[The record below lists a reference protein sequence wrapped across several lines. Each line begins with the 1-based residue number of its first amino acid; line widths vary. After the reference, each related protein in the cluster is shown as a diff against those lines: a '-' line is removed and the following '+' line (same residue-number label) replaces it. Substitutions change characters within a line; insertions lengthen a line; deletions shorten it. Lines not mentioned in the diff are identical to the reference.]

1 MNENTFNEIA
11 DLALRETGQAFQT
24 SKKYLMEARLA
35 AISRRESFA
44 TMDDLAHCL
53 KARPNNRFKSEVAA
67 ALTDKLTRFFA
78 DPALVELL
86 ATHAL
91 PQQLAASKAGR
102 LRVWCAGVATGQ
114 EAYSLAMRIAEL
126 DSGPMRH
133 AKVEIV
139 ATDVSSECL
148 VAARNG
154 VYGHFDV
161 QKGLS
166 IHRLMRYFSRQDSG
180 DWLVNERIR
189 SAVRFQ
195 HHNLLQDADKLGQ
208 FDVIICRNV
217 LRGMGR
223 PMQKIAAAT
232 VINQLSP
239 GGLLF
244 TGPDEDLSLL
254 HEGIVRSR
262 DIRGAW
268 QRRLSSQNSVAA

>member
-11 DLALRETGQAFQT
+11 DLALRETGQVFQA

-67 ALTDKLTRFFA
+67 ALTDKLTQFFA
-78 DPALVELL
+78 DPVMMELL
-86 ATHAL
+86 ASHAL
-91 PQQLAASKAGR
+91 PQRLAASKAGR

-114 EAYSLAMRIAEL
+114 EAYSLAMRLAEL

-148 VAARNG
+148 VKARTG

-166 IHRLMRYFSRQDSG
+166 IQRLLRYFSRQESG
-180 DWLVNERIR
+180 DWLLNERVR
-189 SAVRFQ
+189 QAVRFQ
-195 HHNLLQDADKLGQ
+195 HHNLLQDADSLGQ
-208 FDVIICRNV
+208 FDVIICRKV
-217 LRGMGR
+217 LKGMGR
-223 PMQKIAAAT
+223 PMQKIAAA
-232 VINQLSP
+232 NMLGQLAP
-239 GGLLF
+239 GGAIF
-244 TGPDEDLSLL
+244 TSEDEDLSLL
-254 HEGIVRSR
+254 HEGVVRSR

-268 QRRLSSQNSVAA
+268 ERRQLTKNSAAA

>member
-1 MNENTFNEIA
+1 MNDSTFNEIA
-11 DLALRETGQAFQT
+11 DLALRETGQAFQA
-24 SKKYLMEARLA
+24 SKRYLMEARLA

-44 TMDDLAHCL
+44 TLDDLAHCL

-78 DPALVELL
+78 DPQMIEVL

-91 PQQLAASKAGR
+91 PQRLAASKTGR
-102 LRVWCAGVATGQ
+102 LRVWCAGVSTGQ
-114 EAYSLAMRIAEL
+114 EAYSLAMRLAEL

-139 ATDVSSECL
+139 ATDVSADSL
-148 VAARNG
+148 SVARNG

-166 IHRLMRYFSRQDSG
+166 IHRLMRYFTRQSSG
-180 DWLVNERIR
+180 EWLLNERLK

-195 HHNLLQDADKLGQ
+195 PHNLLGEADKLGQ

-223 PMQKIAAAT
+223 PMQNIASST
-232 VINQLSP
+232 LVNRLLP
-239 GGLLF
+239 GGMIF
-244 TGPDEDLSLL
+244 TGPDEDLAVI

-268 QRRLSSQNSVAA
+268 ERRQSHAKSAAA